1 MEYFTNFIKRD
12 IGNAIQTGE
21 ELKVVLKDTE
31 IIDAQIRNV
40 SGDLLDVKTYIL
52 KDRVYFRLRFGWLN
66 MSDLPSGDY
75 TYNVWYWDKKLKK
88 SGVLSEEFY
97 VFMHLR

>member
-31 IIDAQIRNV
+31 IIDAQIRNIN
-40 SGDLLDVKTYIL
+40 GELLDVKTFIL
-52 KDRVYFRLRFGWLN
+52 KDRVYFRLRLGWLN
-66 MSDLPSGDY
+66 MNDIPSGDY
-75 TYNVWYWDKKLKK
+75 TYNIWYWDKKLKK
-88 SGVLSEEFY
+88 PGVLSEEFY
-97 VFMHLR
+97 VFIHLR